1 MRAAGLAT
9 LLAAATLFGCA
20 SDKLGGD
27 VPGEDTG
34 AVSRLLLGSAHA
46 SIPSWRGRITSEE
59 TSASRCR
66 KRESP

>member
-27 VPGEDTG
+27 VLAVANVDREGDRLQAIG
-34 AVSRLLLGSAHA
+34 ALAPIGDDVADRTIIVHA
-46 SIPSWRGRITSEE
+46 C
-59 TSASRCR
+59 A
-66 KRESP
+66 KLADDA